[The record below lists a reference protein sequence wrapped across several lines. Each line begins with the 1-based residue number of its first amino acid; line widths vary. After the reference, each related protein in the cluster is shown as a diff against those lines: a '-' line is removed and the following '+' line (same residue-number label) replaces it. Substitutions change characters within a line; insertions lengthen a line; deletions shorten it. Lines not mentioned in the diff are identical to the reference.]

1 MVEELLFHLHL
12 CIKNN
17 IFSPS
22 CFQVRK
28 EKDLSTFLFCFYIC
42 KTTPHPLSHVSCA
55 SQPLLHVGWLRRLSC
70 MVALAAVSNP
80 EF

>member
-17 IFSPS
+17 SFSPS